1 MRSGTYESSEG
12 NNVGTAV
19 TFLLIGIGIGAATAL
34 VLAPKT
40 GKQFRKDLKRGYSD
54 ARDRISDWSDDA
66 REAVGE
72 MRDRVSDLHETVR
85 DKVSDA
91 MDRGADIAENLRE
104 KATPLGKVLRRS

>member
-1 MRSGTYESSEG
+1 MSSGKYESSDG
-12 NNVGTAV
+12 NSIGTAV

-34 VLAPKT
+34 LLAPKT
-40 GKQFRKDLKRGYSD
+40 GKQFRKDLKRGYGD

-66 REAVGE
+66 REAVGD

-91 MDRGADIAENLRE
+91 MDRGADIAEAVRE